1 MRGLDLKKMDYLD
14 GFQFQV
20 TENSAPNCSKSRFIG
35 LYIRGLDRG
44 RVRALLDTELNT
56 LSQVS
61 ILSLMGQC

>member
-35 LYIRGLDRG
+35 LYIRGL
-44 RVRALLDTELNT
+44 
-56 LSQVS
+56 
-61 ILSLMGQC
+61 GQREGESTVVY